1 MSVHKA
7 VEEAMKQKNKNIKK
21 QKIQALQA
29 GDDNNPINSDEF
41 SESDEVGENKEKYN
55 YYNDSDLESQMDDF
69 KISEKS

>member
-1 MSVHKA
+1 
-7 VEEAMKQKNKNIKK
+7 
-21 QKIQALQA
+21 LQA

-55 YYNDSDLESQMDDF
+55 YYHNDSDLESQMDDF